1 MAKKPTTKAAAGH
14 NSDLSDEDKA
24 QIAKLTT
31 EIVAQEKQRAALNAK
46 INSNRKQIKAYGIDL
61 EAWAASKKRQ
71 AMDPDVRAEFD
82 RSLTI
87 TAEALGVPI
96 QGSLFGEDDDP
107 DNKIPGG
114 VDD

>member
-24 QIAKLTT
+24 QVAKLTA
-31 EIVAQEKQRAALNAK
+31 EIITQEKQRAALNAK
-46 INSNRKQIKAYGIDL
+46 INSNRKQIKAFGLDL

-96 QGSLFGEDDDP
+96 QGSLFGADDDAENP
-107 DNKIPGG
+107 IPAG